1 MLIPM
6 LNFFSIVRQGKESKE
21 RPWVFGI
28 VSCETSPARGYFQ
41 VVDRRNAATLLPII
55 QRCVNPGTE
64 VHTDDWAAY
73 RRVAA
78 LPNVSA
84 HEVVVHRHNF
94 VDPRTG
100 VHTQEVESAWS

>member
-1 MLIPM
+1 M
-6 LNFFSIVRQGKESKE
+6 
-21 RPWVFGI
+21 
-28 VSCETSPARGYFQ
+28 
-41 VVDRRNAATLLPII
+41 
-55 QRCVNPGTE
+55 
-64 VHTDDWAAY
+64 DDWAAY
-73 RRVAA
+73 RRVAT